1 MIQLLET
8 GITRQIDSLTR
19 LFQQN
24 KANLPELR
32 VSGRLTKV
40 AFLFTNSTFAKCPM
54 HWNVTSQNLS
64 EHVQLW
70 LHFLAGQYQNTYHM
84 TLHCAQLIITHH
96 IIVGGGPT
104 TACPRVLETGT
115 FTRKS
120 QSGESRHCAERVER

>member
-1 MIQLLET
+1 VATTGLETSRLFRLQTWHHRIFLPILRAFLSYLIKIQLLDT

-40 AFLFTNSTFAKCPM
+40 AFLFTMIAHL

-64 EHVQLW
+64 EHVHLW
-70 LHFLAGQYQNTYHM
+70 IHFLAGQYQNTYHM
-84 TLHCAQLIITHH
+84 TLKPLHALCTIDRHTSHH
-96 IIVGGGPT
+96 
-104 TACPRVLETGT
+104 
-115 FTRKS
+115 
-120 QSGESRHCAERVER
+120 SR